1 MATAKRAVAK
11 KSVKTTVIE
20 THHDRIDWRSLYL
33 YAVCLITLLVVLF
46 SVVSLINAIMNAV
59 FPDPAYI
66 DVYSKP
72 ENSPSADLLDQQ
84 ERNNQI
90 RASRVFSPHLLLLPW
105 LRLCISITGARLRN
119 HKSPTNHQKVNSMS
133 FVMYSTSWCGY
144 CKRLKSQ
151 LAEVGITFEEINI
164 EEVPGTA
171 EIVEK
176 VNGGNRTVPTLVF
189 SDGAA
194 MTNPSAKQVVEKLA
208 ELGL

>member
-90 RASRVFSPHLLLLPW
+90 RA
-105 LRLCISITGARLRN
+105 IKSIFTSLTTIVVAAPLYLYHWRQTK
-119 HKSPTNHQKVNSMS
+119 KS
-133 FVMYSTSWCGY
+133 
-144 CKRLKSQ
+144 
-151 LAEVGITFEEINI
+151 
-164 EEVPGTA
+164 
-171 EIVEK
+171 
-176 VNGGNRTVPTLVF
+176 
-189 SDGAA
+189 
-194 MTNPSAKQVVEKLA
+194 
-208 ELGL
+208 